1 MRRWGSLLT
10 LWVLLLLPG
19 IVQARAL
26 VLCYPGGGVKTR
38 DAQPST
44 EKMLRLVEQM
54 GGWKTGTFESF
65 FTSKADECD
74 RWVAEKK
81 PDFAIVS
88 LGFWLDHGAA
98 ERWIPLV
105 QPKVHGKTTEVFR
118 VVVRKG
124 TYRDLE
130 GLKGRSLGGTVLEE
144 PRFVE
149 RVIFQGRHRLLDF
162 DARPTNQ
169 ALKAL
174 RALHERELEAVI
186 INDAQFRSLDSLPFA
201 AELEVLFT
209 SEPVPLMGVVAD
221 AQRTTPDERRRLQK
235 AMQGFCQNPE
245 GKGFCELFGID
256 AFLPANESLYDAV
269 RALWK

>member
-1 MRRWGSLLT
+1 MRRWGIV
-10 LWVLLLLPG
+10 VLLILAPAALE
-19 IVQARAL
+19 ARSL
-26 VLCYPGGGVKTR
+26 VLCYPGGGVKAR

-44 EKMLRLVEQM
+44 EKMLRLVEQL

-65 FTSKADECD
+65 FTSRADECE
-74 RWVAEKK
+74 RWMVEKK
-81 PDFAIVS
+81 PDFAIVT
-88 LGFWLDHGAA
+88 LGYWLDHGAA
-98 ERWIPLV
+98 DGWEPLV

-130 GLKGRSLGGTVLEE
+130 GLQGRSLGGTPLEE

-149 RVIFQGRHRLLDF
+149 RVILQGRYRLTDF
-162 DARPTNQ
+162 EVRPTQQ

-186 INDAQFRSLDSLPFA
+186 LNDQQFRSIDSLPFG
-201 AELEVLFT
+201 AELEPIFA
-209 SEPVPLMGVVAD
+209 SDPVPLMGVVAQV
-221 AQRTTPDERRRLQK
+221 QRTTPDERKRLQK
-235 AMQGFCQNPE
+235 AMQGFCGHPE

-256 AFLPANESLYDAV
+256 AFLPANGSVYDAV